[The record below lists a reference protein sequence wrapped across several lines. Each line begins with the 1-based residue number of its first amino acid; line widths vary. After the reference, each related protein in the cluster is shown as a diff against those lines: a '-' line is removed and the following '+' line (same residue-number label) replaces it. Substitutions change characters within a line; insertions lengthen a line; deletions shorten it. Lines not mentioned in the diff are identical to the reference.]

1 MKESGTRKR
10 GRRRGGEEK
19 EGKEKIPF
27 PPSILHLTAKVV
39 FLKGKLDIISWLKD
53 LH

>member
-19 EGKEKIPF
+19 EGEEKIPF
-27 PPSILHLTAKVV
+27 PLKI
-39 FLKGKLDIISWLKD
+39 FLRESQITQGLIGHYKTGLYSR
-53 LH
+53 